1 MSKILFHTPT
11 GTTKPYPRSDNEP
24 VVGLAA
30 EYEVFDLI
38 EPARPTFDPTTH
50 EIRRLPEEIDTQA
63 KMVTRGWEIAAMESE
78 PVVVTMRSFR
88 EACGLDLVT
97 EILTFISGIQ
107 EAKER
112 FKAQNDFEFAPTVA
126 RNNPRVAYIAAQLGK
141 TETETDEVFAAA
153 KQLDAQ

>member
-1 MSKILFHTPT
+1 MKILFHTST
-11 GTTKPYPRSDNEP
+11 GTTRPYPRSDNEP
-24 VVGLAA
+24 VVGLSA
-30 EYEVFDLI
+30 EYETFDLI
-38 EPARPTFDPTTH
+38 EQAQPTYDADTH
-50 EIRRLPEEIDTQA
+50 YVRRLPEAIDTQA
-63 KMVTRGWEIAAMESE
+63 KTVIRGWEIVAMESE

-107 EAKER
+107 DAKER
-112 FKAQNDFEFAPTVA
+112 FKTQNDFEFAPTVA